1 MINANKSACT
11 SGIVLL
17 EVIFSFKIGNSN
29 IESVDR
35 YNYLGVT
42 FYEKTV
48 YTFNSELLEKTT
60 GGALGSI
67 INKIH
72 GLKDCGFKT
81 YDNLYN
87 ACVVPV
93 LDYCSS
99 VWVFKSYQ
107 NIDNVQNRT
116 MRYFL
121 GVHRFTPILAM
132 VGDTGWLPSVYR
144 RWLAMLHL
152 WNRLTSMDDNRL
164 TKQVFLYDLEKC
176 NNNWSKGVRTVMGH
190 IGLIDHFTDRAGC
203 LADAVL
209 THSPLTAATRVRY
222 PACEM
227 VMWSDRWVTS
237 VHSGFLPHQDHT
249 NANIGANEHD

>member
-1 MINANKSACT
+1 M
-11 SGIVLL
+11 
-17 EVIFSFKIGNSN
+17 
-29 IESVDR
+29 
-35 YNYLGVT
+35 
-42 FYEKTV
+42 FYCKL
-48 YTFNSELLEKTT
+48 YKAA
-60 GGALGSI
+60 GRALGSN
-67 INKIH
+67 INTIH
-72 GLKDCGFKT
+72 WLKECDFKT
-81 YDNLYN
+81 YEKHYN

-99 VWVFKSYQ
+99 VWSFKLYQ
-107 NIDNVQNRT
+107 KIDNVQNRA
-116 MRYFL
+116 MRCFL

-144 RWLAMLHL
+144 RWLAMLRL
-152 WNRLTSMDDNRL
+152 WNRLTSMDVNKL
-164 TKQVFLYDLEKC
+164 TKQVFLINVAKC
-176 NNNWSKGVRTVMGH
+176 NTNWSKGVRTVMGH